1 MDSTLTD
8 LTQIAVVVLVAV
20 GLGLVLVRL
29 RQPPIV
35 GYILTGIV
43 LGPTAFGFVSQTES
57 IKLLAEIGVLLLLFL
72 IGMELSLR
80 AFMMVL
86 RPALLTAAMQIIASL
101 AITFAFGTFAG
112 WTLQASILLGF
123 AVAVSSTALV
133 IKMLED
139 IDELRTDLGRITVG
153 VLIAQ
158 DLAIVPIL
166 LLSESL
172 GGGNAFDQ
180 WMLLKIVLA
189 IAGLFV
195 LIWMLGRPGKI
206 TIPFSDRI
214 AGKPDLLTLAMLAI
228 CLAGAS
234 LSGLFGLS
242 PVYGAFVAGLVVGQS
257 NLRAE
262 AIPATHPVQSL
273 LIVVFFLSIGLLIDL
288 NFIAENWTM
297 LLAFVGGIIVLKSV
311 LNVAIL
317 RLVGE
322 PWETAFPAGIIMSQ
336 VGEFSFVT
344 AAVGLRTSVIDYSAY
359 QTVIAVIAVS
369 LLISPFWLITVR
381 RFHDVAEKGVA
392 NFRLALA
399 EIYEDEIAGVEKG
412 AAGVRKA
419 TQSARHWA
427 HAAKKTV
434 LAKRPSLGIGVKKSD
449 GQADKEGIEGDQVK
463 AVDQSEPQA
472 VPEEPS
478 LQPTVA
484 GQDPAGDDNVTVAEA
499 PMSEGVEPREQEKD
513 SVAAQEVEPGTDS
526 KPDDEPEKAVEPE
539 GAQTRPSS

>member
-20 GLGLVLVRL
+20 ALGLILVRL

-43 LGPTAFGFVSQTES
+43 LGPTALGFVGQTEA
-57 IKLLAEIGVLLLLFL
+57 IKLLAEMGVLLLLFL

-80 AFMMVL
+80 TFITVL
-86 RPALLTAAMQIIASL
+86 RPAALTALLQILASL
-101 AITFAFGTFAG
+101 IVTFAFGYIAG
-112 WTLQASILLGF
+112 WTTQASILLGF
-123 AVAVSSTALV
+123 AIAVSSSALV
-133 IKMLED
+133 IKMLEE

-158 DLAIVPIL
+158 DIAIVPIL

-172 GGGNAFDQ
+172 GGGYALDL
-180 WMLLKIVLA
+180 WVVGKMVLA
-189 IAGLFV
+189 IAGLV
-195 LIWMLGRPGKI
+195 ALIWVLSRPGKVV
-206 TIPFSDRI
+206 IPFSDRI

-242 PVYGAFVAGLVVGQS
+242 PVYGAFVAGLIVGQS
-257 NLRAE
+257 NLRAK

-288 NFIAENWTM
+288 NFIAENWAL
-297 LLAFVGGIIVLKSV
+297 LLAFVSGIIVLKSV

-317 RLVGE
+317 RFVGE

-344 AAVGLRTSVIDYSAY
+344 AAVGLRASVIDYSAY

-399 EIYEDEIAGVEKG
+399 EIYENEIAGVEKG

-419 TQSARHWA
+419 TQSVRHWG
-427 HAAKKTV
+427 HAAKVTV
-434 LAKRPSLGIGVKKSD
+434 LAKRPGLALGAQKSTEEK
-449 GQADKEGIEGDQVK
+449 AREGGEGDQSE
-463 AVDQSEPQA
+463 AVEEAPAQA
-472 VPEEPS
+472 GPAELSARPGD
-478 LQPTVA
+478 A
-484 GQDPAGDDNVTVAEA
+484 GQGPAGDDNVAVTKASTPDEVA
-499 PMSEGVEPREQEKD
+499 PKRQEK
-513 SVAAQEVEPGTDS
+513 SVEAAQGKV
-526 KPDDEPEKAVEPE
+526 PDQGSTPEEEPENAVEPE
-539 GAQTRPSS
+539 RARTQPSS

>member
-1 MDSTLTD
+1 MESTLSE
-8 LTQIAVVVLVAV
+8 LTHIAVVALVAV

-35 GYILTGIV
+35 GYILAGIV
-43 LGPTAFGFVSQTES
+43 LGPTALGFVSQTES
-57 IKLLAEIGVLLLLFL
+57 INLLAEIGVLLLLFL

-86 RPALLTAAMQIIASL
+86 RPALLTAALQIIASL
-101 AITFAFGTFAG
+101 ALTFAFGYFAG
-112 WTLQASILLGF
+112 WTVQASILLGF
-123 AVAVSSTALV
+123 AVAISSTALV

-172 GGGNAFDQ
+172 GSGGVLDR
-180 WMLLKIVLA
+180 WMVIKIVLA
-189 IAGLFV
+189 IAGLFA
-195 LIWMLGRPGKI
+195 LIWVLGRPGKVV
-206 TIPFSDRI
+206 IPFSSRI

-234 LSGLFGLS
+234 MSGLFGLS
-242 PVYGAFVAGLVVGQS
+242 PVYGAFIAGLIVGQS

-288 NFIAENWTM
+288 NFIAENWAL
-297 LLAFVGGIIVLKSV
+297 LLAFVGGIIILKSV

-317 RLVGE
+317 RFVGE

-336 VGEFSFVT
+336 IGEFSFVT

-392 NFRLALA
+392 NFRLALG
-399 EIYEDEIAGVEKG
+399 EVYEDELAELEKG
-412 AAGVRKA
+412 AAGVKRASRVARRWARAARKTA
-419 TQSARHWA
+419 IRKREAFTGGGEKTGAE
-427 HAAKKTV
+427 AAPEPHP
-434 LAKRPSLGIGVKKSD
+434 AA
-449 GQADKEGIEGDQVK
+449 QAM
-463 AVDQSEPQA
+463 
-472 VPEEPS
+472 
-478 LQPTVA
+478 
-484 GQDPAGDDNVTVAEA
+484 AGDDEA
-499 PMSEGVEPREQEKD
+499 PMQSDSGEATETGDAAESPEEASQTGREP
-513 SVAAQEVEPGTDS
+513 A
-526 KPDDEPEKAVEPE
+526 PESRAN
-539 GAQTRPSS
+539 GSAGQTGSRNV